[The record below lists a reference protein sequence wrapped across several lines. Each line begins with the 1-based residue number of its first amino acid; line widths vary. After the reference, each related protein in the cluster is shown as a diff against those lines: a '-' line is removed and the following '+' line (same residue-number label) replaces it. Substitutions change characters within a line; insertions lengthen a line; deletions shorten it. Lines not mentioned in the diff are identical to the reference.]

1 MNSPAL
7 LKQSTKNVVL
17 TWFINLLFVAT
28 SFAQSAEKVIRVNRD
43 MSIRYDLAGG
53 SYTIDWKGQQ
63 LIGQAHALIGAG
75 SPIDSRQAGKARLHS
90 RRVNTS
96 LGRAT
101 LYTVSFAGHSSLQQ
115 LFYVFKNRSYFI
127 TCLRYAGSEA
137 IGYMTPLQT
146 DQLKWPAAGDNRALY
161 VPYDNDMWARYNATP
176 LATADF
182 TGSEVTALYNAG
194 TNQGL
199 VVGSLDQRVWKS
211 GMQVKGSRNKEYAS
225 LSAFAGFTDSVVTH
239 DIIRHGKVR
248 PDNGVLYSPQLLV
261 GVFDDWR
268 SGMETF
274 ASASNQVSPR
284 VVFNW
289 NKATPMGWNSWG
301 VLREKI
307 RFEQAMGVV
316 DFFADSC
323 QGFRNAD
330 NTLFIDLDAF
340 WDNMTPGGLDGD
352 VSKLEAFVKH
362 CKARGFSPGIY
373 WTPFADWG
381 KWDRKVEGAD
391 VRYSYAQ
398 TWTTQ
403 AGRMLDIDGGRAMDP
418 THPATRQRIVH
429 TLNKMKALGFE
440 MIKIDFLGHGALEA
454 DHFFD
459 KHVTTGMQAFHQGM
473 AFLDSVIGKQ
483 MLIYA
488 AISPSMATSR
498 FVHVRRIACDA
509 FSSLDNTEYTLNSTG
524 YGWWQRFI
532 YNYIDA
538 DHIVFASET
547 EGVNRARMASA
558 LVTGTLITGD
568 DYAASGPW
576 NAAGKKLLQNPALLQ
591 VIRDGKS
598 FRPVFTNTGNRGV
611 EAFIKTTGQYQYLA
625 LFNFGTTSRSFSLTQ
640 EQLPQLR
647 QHDRV
652 MLNLFTGES
661 KPLTSAA
668 LEWVLPAGDAV
679 ILRIQGSDK
688 DR

>member
-1 MNSPAL
+1 MNLRAL
-7 LKQSTKNVVL
+7 LKLSKKKIVL
-17 TWFINLLFVAT
+17 TWFLCQLFVAIP
-28 SFAQSAEKVIRVNRD
+28 FAQSAEKIIRVGHD
-43 MSIRYDLAGG
+43 MRIRYDLESG
-53 SYTIDWKGQQ
+53 SYAIDWKGQQ
-63 LIGQAHALIGAG
+63 LIGQAHALIGAEL
-75 SPIDSRQAGKARLHS
+75 PIDSRQAGKARLRS
-90 RRVNTS
+90 RPVKTP

-101 LYTVSFAGHSSLQQ
+101 LYTVSFAGQSSLQQ

-127 TCLRYAGSEA
+127 TCLRYAGGEA

-146 DQLKWPAAGDNRALY
+146 DQLKWTATGDNRALY
-161 VPYDNDMWARYNATP
+161 VPYDNDMWARYNAAP
-176 LATADF
+176 LTSADF

-194 TNQGL
+194 TNEGF
-199 VVGSLDQRVWKS
+199 VIGSLDQRVWKS
-211 GMQVKGSRNKEYAS
+211 GMRVKGSNGDGYAS

-239 DIIRHGKVR
+239 DIIKHGKVQ
-248 PDNGVLYSPQLLV
+248 PESGVLYSPQLLV
-261 GVFDDWR
+261 GCFEDWR
-268 SGMETF
+268 TGMEAF
-274 ASASNQVSPR
+274 ASAGNQVSPR
-284 VVFNW
+284 VVFDW
-289 NKATPMGWNSWG
+289 DKATPMGWNSWG

-307 RFEQAMGVV
+307 RFEQAMGVI

-330 NTLFIDLDAF
+330 NKLFLDLDAF

-391 VRYSYAQ
+391 PQYSYAQ

-429 TLNKMKALGFE
+429 TINKMKALGFE
-440 MIKIDFLGHGALEA
+440 MIKIDFLGHGAQEA

-459 KHVTTGMQAFHQGM
+459 KQVTTGMQAFNQGM
-473 AFLDSVIGKQ
+473 AFLDSVLGKQ

-509 FSSLDNTEYTLNSTG
+509 FSSLDNSEYTLNSTG

-568 DYAASGPW
+568 DYSASGPW
-576 NAAGKKLLQNPALLQ
+576 SAAGKKLLQNPALLQ

-598 FRPVFTNTGNRGV
+598 FRPVFSNTGNRGV
-611 EAFIKTTGQYQYLA
+611 EAFSKTTGQYQYIA
-625 LFNFGTTSRSFSLTQ
+625 LFNFGNTSRSFSLTQ
-640 EQLPQLR
+640 AQLPLLR

-652 MLNLFTGES
+652 MQNLFTGES
-661 KPLTSAA
+661 ITLTNST
-668 LEWVLPAGDAV
+668 LEWILPAGDAV
-679 ILRIQGSDK
+679 ILRIQASGK
-688 DR
+688 AQ